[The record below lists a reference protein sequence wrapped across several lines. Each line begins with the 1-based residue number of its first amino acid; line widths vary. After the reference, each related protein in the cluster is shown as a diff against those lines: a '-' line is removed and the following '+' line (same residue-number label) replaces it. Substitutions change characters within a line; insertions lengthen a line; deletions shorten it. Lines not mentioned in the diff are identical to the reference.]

1 MYVFVFATEIILLLI
16 SSFFL
21 AVAAKY
27 YRLIGKW
34 LDDGSFKANNVKIL
48 PDGLASVDKGIDML
62 FKRGVFEKLLKIQRS
77 SLPSTSR
84 TIPLPRPCS
93 PLLQDLPIRFLQQS

>member
-1 MYVFVFATEIILLLI
+1 MYVFIFATEIILLLI
-16 SSFFL
+16 SSFSL

-48 PDGLASVDKGIDML
+48 PEGLASVDKGIDML
-62 FKRGVFEKLLKIQRS
+62 FNNEVHAEKLVYRIADTPELKN
-77 SLPSTSR
+77 
-84 TIPLPRPCS
+84 
-93 PLLQDLPIRFLQQS
+93 